1 MTKEEIIEMAFK
13 AGVEDSNE
21 YNHLVCTEVELI
33 AFAKLVAEK
42 EREACAKL
50 CDLAMLQNQEAI
62 NELEEDEHVAQCFIQ
77 GAMTQLVK
85 TSKAIRARGQE

>member
-21 YNHLVCTEVELI
+21 YNHLVCTEVELV

-42 EREACAKL
+42 ERERIISVNASEIERCNSYIK
-50 CDLAMLQNQEAI
+50 
-62 NELEEDEHVAQCFIQ
+62 ELEDK
-77 GAMTQLVK
+77 L
-85 TSKAIRARGQE
+85 ARG